1 MANVYMGT
9 DVEEF
14 IFGEATFEEACKK
27 EEVEEKAE
35 KPAEDVKESVENEE
49 AEIMEAVEAEM
60 AAIGVQECVDEPE
73 VACYRIALENEQNYN
88 AVLNHFMA
96 RELSV
101 LESTGTEMVYE
112 AADIKQFFGA
122 IKATIAKWWQKI
134 QGVIKKVI
142 EEIAKFTDMDMRFVK
157 KYKNEYMVTPDK
169 VKVFKGYDFSK
180 AKPGADYANI
190 AGVVRLAVDPGI
202 KNIGKLRDEE
212 SNKFVEKFK
221 EEFKATK
228 NKMRGIACSVDSVNE
243 DEFDKQLKIAYF
255 GSEDKVSVTLK
266 PFKVLLEELEF
277 AKYAKASAKHAHKS
291 AQASVKELLKEVKSA
306 ESAMGKSKGG
316 AKIAKCLTDSIN
328 AALNI
333 MSRTM
338 SMETR
343 AIMANL
349 RQNRSMAAFYVANQ
363 PKESKVKE
371 SAIDDLGIDLI

>member
-9 DVEEF
+9 DVEDF

-27 EEVEEKAE
+27 EEVEKEAKTEVEEAVEK
-35 KPAEDVKESVENEE
+35 EE
-49 AEIMEAVEAEM
+49 AELMEAVEAEM

-88 AVLNHFMA
+88 AIMNAYMMKEF
-96 RELSV
+96 SV

-112 AADIKQFFGA
+112 AADIKRFFSY
-122 IKATIAKWWQKI
+122 IKETIASWWRKI

-142 EEIAKFTDMDMRFVK
+142 EEIAKFTDLDMKFVK
-157 KYKNEYMVTPDK
+157 KYKGQHMMTPEK
-169 VKVFKGYDFSK
+169 VKTFKGFDFSK

-190 AGVVRLAVDPGI
+190 AGVVKLAVDPGI
-202 KNIGKLRDEE
+202 KNIGKLRDDA
-212 SNKFVEKFK
+212 SNEFVEKFK
-221 EEFKATK
+221 EDFKATK
-228 NKMRGIACSVDSVNE
+228 NKMRGIACSVNSVNE
-243 DEFDKQLKIAYF
+243 EDFDKQLKIAYF
-255 GSEDKVSVTLK
+255 GSEEKVFVPLK
-266 PFKVLLEELEF
+266 SFNSLLEELEF
-277 AKYAKASAKHAHKS
+277 AKYAKASAKRAHKS
-291 AQASVKELLKEVKSA
+291 AQESVKALLKEVKSA

-316 AKIAKCLTDSIN
+316 SKIAKCLTDSIN

-349 RQNRSMAAFYVANQ
+349 RQNRAMATFYVANQ
-363 PKESKVKE
+363 PKESKAKNE
-371 SAIDDLGIDLI
+371 SAVDDLGIVLI